1 MNMNTLTITFE
12 PVPDVLERPDDS
24 LQVEH
29 EGEHLAVLVQ
39 AVLRDHDV
47 QWPAHLA
54 RDEID

>member
-1 MNMNTLTITFE
+1 MSALTITFE
-12 PVPDVLERPDDS
+12 PVPDVLECPDDS